1 MRRTAAAGLCFL
13 IRQILM
19 WMNNRFPMLFLVM
32 ATLGVYAAA
41 PPVSNRA
48 PAPNDIGYLPADGAR
63 VGTNPPAMA
72 WLPEPHADAYAV
84 QLARDEGFQNGVIT
98 IRRTPYVLYTHT
110 ATLTPGTWW
119 WRYACL
125 DARGNQSEWSQARHF
140 TIAGDAQPFPRPSGE
155 LVRERVPKSHPRLML
170 RPEEVGMFRQARL
183 GPEKARWEE
192 LVKAAEVYLRAPLM
206 PEPPPWTDGK
216 WNAPEWKRN
225 FQDTLRAVE
234 KAETLAF
241 CYLLSGD
248 KRYGEGARKWLLHFA
263 SWNPAGST
271 SMDVN
276 DEAGMPILYLTSRAY
291 DWAYDALSKEDR
303 EVMRRMVRFRGE
315 EAYDWLHD
323 KPFEQQAYNSHGG
336 RMWHFLGEA
345 AIAYYGEV
353 PEASKWLDYALTIF
367 WGWYPSYGDE
377 DGGWAQ
383 GYSYWASYV
392 NRSTWWFDALRA
404 GLLID
409 GTRKPF
415 YRNVGLFPMYV
426 APPNGSLTGF
436 GDFAEAE
443 PDARA
448 AVPVSYFAR
457 MRGVPEWQW
466 FAEAWGRGNGETGPI
481 GFIRSARPDPPK
493 VTARPPSNWPQA
505 KWFRGAGWV
514 SLHSGMMNPTE
525 NVQVMMR
532 AAPLGNI
539 SHSHADQNAIVLAA
553 FGSPLL
559 VNTGI
564 RPWYGSPFSKEW
576 YWTTKAHNA
585 LEIDGQG
592 QPKTAEATGRIIV
605 FQPGKE
611 YDYVVG
617 DATPGYG
624 PNVERY
630 RRHLLFLKPDVVVL
644 VDEVSARKPVS
655 LKFWLHGRAPFELN
669 PAGDHV
675 ALAFGK
681 ASLSGFLRSPGGVR
695 TVQTDKYPLPPEQ
708 GQTRPEWHLSS
719 ETKAKHTNARFVA
732 VLGVGKAGEKI
743 PLDAVEDASSGGR
756 IAVQFR
762 RAGKPVSISI
772 DPAGP
777 TVAVR

>member
-1 MRRTAAAGLCFL
+1 VVFKAKL
-13 IRQILM
+13 
-19 WMNNRFPMLFLVM
+19 LFVCVICSVL
-32 ATLGVYAAA
+32 ALSAAA

-48 PAPNDIGYLPADGAR
+48 PAENDIGYLPAEGSTVR
-63 VGTNPPAMA
+63 TNPPALA
-72 WLPEPHADAYAV
+72 WLPERDADAYAV
-84 QLARDEGFQNGVIT
+84 QLARDQAFKTGLIT
-98 IRRTPYVLYTHT
+98 VPRTPYVLYTHT
-110 ATLTPGTWW
+110 ATLAAGTWW

-125 DARGNQSEWSQARHF
+125 DGLGNQSGWSQARRF
-140 TIAGDAQPFPRPSGE
+140 TIGQDAQPFPRPNDE
-155 LVRERVPKSHPRLML
+155 LVRQRMPDRHPRLMM
-170 RPEEVGMFRQARL
+170 RPEEVDMFRKARL
-183 GPEKARWEE
+183 GPQKDRWDE
-192 LVKAAEVYLRAPLM
+192 LVRAAESYLKEPLM

-216 WNAPEWKRN
+216 WNAPEWGRN
-225 FQDTLRAVE
+225 FRATARAVE
-234 KAETLAF
+234 MAETLAF

-276 DEAGMPILYLTSRAY
+276 DEAGMPILHITSRAY
-291 DWAYDALSKEDR
+291 DWAYDALSDR
-303 EVMRRMVRFRGE
+303 DRSTMRKMIRFRGE
-315 EAYDWLHD
+315 EAYNWLHD
-323 KPFEQQAYNSHGG
+323 QPYEQKAYNSHGG

-353 PEASKWLDYALTIF
+353 PEAKKWFDYALSIF

-383 GYSYWASYV
+383 GYSYWSSYV

-404 GLLID
+404 SLGID
-409 GTRKPF
+409 GTEKPF

-426 APPNGSLTGF
+426 APPNGTLVGF
-436 GDFAEAE
+436 GDFAEAM
-443 PDARA
+443 PNPRA

-457 MRGVPEWQW
+457 MRGIPEWQW
-466 FAEAWGRGNGETGPI
+466 FAEAWGRGGGETGPI
-481 GFIRSARPDPPK
+481 GFIRDARPDPPK
-493 VTARPPSNWPQA
+493 VTAKPPTDWPQA

-514 SLHSGMMNPTE
+514 TLHSSLMSPPD

-539 SHSHADQNAIVLAA
+539 SHSHSDQNAIVLGAY
-553 FGSPLL
+553 GSPLL

-592 QPKTAEATGRIIV
+592 QPKTASATGKFVV

-630 RRHLLFLKPDVVVL
+630 RRHLLFLKPNVLVV
-644 VDEVSARKPVS
+644 VDEVKARKPVS
-655 LKFWLHGRAPFELN
+655 LKFWLHGRAPFTIE
-669 PAGDHV
+669 PSSDRV
-675 ALAFGK
+675 ALTFEK
-681 ASLSGFLRSPGGVR
+681 ASLAGFLRSPGGLQI
-695 TVQTDKYPLPPEQ
+695 VQTDKYPIPPEQ
-708 GQTRPEWHLSS
+708 GQTRPEWHLSA
-719 ETKAKHTNARFVA
+719 ETTQKHADARFIA
-732 VLGVGKAGEKI
+732 VLGVGKAGDAI
-743 PLDAVEDASSGGR
+743 PLDGVEDASSGKT
-756 IAVQFR
+756 IAVRFR
-762 RAGKPVSISI
+762 RAGSPVSISI

-777 TVAVR
+777 SVSVK